1 MDEKQAI
8 TFKDWDGLKGKIGRY
23 VALLLPL
30 KSRIDVPGA
39 LHHIIARG
47 IERLP
52 RMISFKL
59 FTVGGWMSL
68 LKTVAEG
75 VIGSGPAA
83 LHSQKFSK

>member
-1 MDEKQAI
+1 
-8 TFKDWDGLKGKIGRY
+8 
-23 VALLLPL
+23 
-30 KSRIDVPGA
+30 
-39 LHHIIARG
+39 
-47 IERLP
+47 
-52 RMISFKL
+52 MISFKL